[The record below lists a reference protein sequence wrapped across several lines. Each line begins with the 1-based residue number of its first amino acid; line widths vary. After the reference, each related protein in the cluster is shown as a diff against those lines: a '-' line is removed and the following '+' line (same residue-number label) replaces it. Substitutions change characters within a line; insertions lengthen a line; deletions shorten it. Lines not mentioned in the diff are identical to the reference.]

1 MTFKAYDI
9 VSHPVYG
16 DGIVTQT
23 VKPDECVAS
32 VTWDDTKL
40 QASRPCRP
48 CHNRNLFTAK
58 RNRLR

>member
-40 QASRPCRP
+40 PIAP
-48 CHNRNLFTAK
+48 
-58 RNRLR
+58 